1 MTARPITTL
10 LVANRGEIAVRI
22 MATAAALGMRT
33 VAVHP
38 VDDVASLHVS
48 RADVAVEL
56 PGAGPAAYL
65 DIDAIVDAAV
75 RTGCEGVHPG
85 YGFLSENAAFARR
98 CTAAGLVFVGPDAE
112 ALALFGDKTAARARA
127 AELGIP
133 VPAGAA
139 AAQAHDFLAGLGPG
153 AAVMVKARSGGGGRG
168 MRPVTEPAELDEALR
183 RSASEAES
191 AFGDGTVYVEQ
202 LFTRARHIEVQVAGD
217 GHGAVALGDR
227 DCSAQRRRQKLVEI
241 APAPAVPETV
251 RGALHR
257 AATDLT
263 GQYRGLATVEFL
275 VTGEGLVFLE
285 VNPRL
290 QVEHTVTEEVTGLDL
305 VEIGLELAAGK
316 TLAELGLDQGV
327 PSRGTALQVRVN
339 AEIVRADGTVAPGT
353 GTLTRFQPPA
363 GHGIRVDTHGYA
375 GYAMSPRYD
384 SLLAKVIVHGSIDTV
399 AGRADRALAEF
410 DLDGVVTNIGLL
422 RVLLAEPAL
431 ITGGVDTAYVDTR
444 TADLVTA
451 AEAAGQD
458 LRPACAD
465 DGDRSGRTVRPE
477 PGGQDPRN
485 VHPQNAGGAGKSEPT
500 GSFAEGR
507 RANPAGTGEQADP
520 AEHAYRVRSDGRTGG
535 GSGGDDVPAN
545 ALLASQP
552 GVVAQVSVSPG
563 DQVVAGSEL
572 LVLEAMKMEHVVRAD
587 RPGTVDEV
595 LVKAGDA
602 VAAADPLLIFTG
614 TGAAGEQT
622 TAAADIDPA
631 HIRPDLAEVH
641 EREQLTLDA
650 ARPAAVQRR
659 HGKGLRTAR
668 ENIADLVDPGSFTE
682 YGGYVI
688 AAQRRRR
695 DLADLITATPADGLI
710 TGTAA
715 VDGVPMAV
723 LAYDYTVLA
732 GTQGVHNHRKT
743 DRLLQLARRRSLP
756 VVVFAEGGGGR
767 PGDTDTSAI
776 AQLDVP
782 TFRLMAELSGKVPTV
797 AIVAGY
803 CFAGN
808 AALAASCD
816 LIIATEGSSLGMSGP
831 AMIEGAGLGVVA
843 PQDVGPMSVQVPN
856 GVVDVLVPDEAAAV
870 ATARTYLRTVTGVP
884 AERIDCADQ
893 RLLRHLVPESR
904 VRVYAV
910 RPVLDTLFDIGSVLE
925 VRAGFGTGI
934 VTAFARLAGRPVG
947 VLANDPSHLG
957 GAIDGDA
964 ADKAT
969 RFLRLCDERGLPVVS
984 LVDTPG
990 FMVGPDA
997 ERTATVR
1004 RFGAMFVAGAQLTTP
1019 LVAVV
1024 LRKGYGLGAMAM
1036 TGGDLHAATLTVAWP
1051 TGEFGGMGLEG
1062 AVRLGYRKEL
1072 EAIADPG
1079 ARRARYEELLAGFYE
1094 RGKALSVATVGEI
1107 DDVIDPAD
1115 TRDIVLRALTA
1126 AG

>member
-1 MTARPITTL
+1 MTGRPIGTL

-22 MATAAALGMRT
+22 MATAAALELPT

-38 VDDVASLHVS
+38 ADDAASLHVS

-65 DIDAIVDAAV
+65 DIDAIVAAAV
-75 RTGCEGVHPG
+75 RTGCDAVHPG
-85 YGFLSENAAFARR
+85 YGFLSENADFARR
-98 CTAAGLVFVGPDAE
+98 CGEAGLLFVGPSPQS
-112 ALALFGDKTAARARA
+112 LALFGDKTAARAHA
-127 AELGIP
+127 EELGIP
-133 VPAGAA
+133 VPVGAS
-139 AAQAHDFLAGLGPG
+139 AAQAHRFLADLGAG
-153 AAVMVKARSGGGGRG
+153 AAVMVKARAGGGGRG
-168 MRPVTEPAELDEALR
+168 MRPVTDPAELDDALR
-183 RSASEAES
+183 RCASEAAA

-202 LFTRARHIEVQVAGD
+202 LLTHARHIEVQVAGD
-217 GHGAVALGDR
+217 GQHAVALGDR

-241 APAPAVPETV
+241 APAPALSDSL
-251 RGALHR
+251 RAALHR
-257 AATDLT
+257 AATELV
-263 GQYRGLATVEFL
+263 GEYRGLATVEFL
-275 VTGEGLVFLE
+275 VTGAEFVFLE

-305 VEIGLELAAGK
+305 VEIGLALASGR
-316 TLAELGLDQGV
+316 TLAELGLDGEV

-339 AEIVRADGTVAPGT
+339 AETVRADGTVVPGA
-353 GTLTRFQPPA
+353 GTFTRFQPPA
-363 GHGIRVDTHGYA
+363 GRGIRVDTHGYA
-375 GYAMSPRYD
+375 GYSMSPRYD
-384 SLLAKVIVHGSIDTV
+384 SLLAKVIVHGTAASV
-399 AGRADRALAEF
+399 AGRAARALAEF
-410 DLDGVVTNIGLL
+410 DLTGVPTNRALL
-422 RVLLAEPAL
+422 RALLAEPTL
-431 ITGGVDTAYVDTR
+431 TTGGLDTGFVDAR
-444 TADLVTA
+444 TPDLVA
-451 AEAAGQD
+451 AASVEAPGPDAQD
-458 LRPACAD
+458 LSSTPSES
-465 DGDRSGRTVRPE
+465 SGRIARARPTE
-477 PGGQDPRN
+477 PSSRGARDASGGTR
-485 VHPQNAGGAGKSEPT
+485 AGSTERVGRGEPT
-500 GSFAEGR
+500 G
-507 RANPAGTGEQADP
+507 P
-520 AEHAYRVRSDGRTGG
+520 AELTGAAER
-535 GSGGDDVPAN
+535 PAEDAVLEN
-545 ALLASQP
+545 ALLATQP
-552 GVVAQVSVSPG
+552 GVVVHVSVTVGAQVA
-563 DQVVAGSEL
+563 AGTEL

-587 RPGTVDEV
+587 RSGTVAEV
-595 LVKAGDA
+595 LTKVGDA
-602 VAAADPLLIFTG
+602 VTTDDPLLVLTG
-614 TGAAGEQT
+614 TGPGGEKA
-622 TAAADIDPA
+622 TAAATIDPA

-641 EREQLTLDA
+641 ERKRRTLDA
-650 ARPAAVQRR
+650 ARPAAIDRR

-668 ENIADLVDPGSFTE
+668 ENIADLVDPESFNE

-695 DLADLITATPADGLI
+695 TLDDLIAATPADGLL
-710 TGTAA
+710 TGTAT
-715 VDGVPMAV
+715 VDGVPVAI

-732 GTQGVHNHRKT
+732 GTQGVHNHQKT
-743 DRLLQLARRRSLP
+743 DRLLRLAQRRSLP

-782 TFRLMAELSGKVPTV
+782 TFRLMAELSGRVPTV

-808 AALAASCD
+808 AALAGACD

-831 AMIEGAGLGVVA
+831 AMIEGAGLGAVA

-856 GVVDVLVPDEAAAV
+856 GVVDVLVENEAAAV
-870 ATARTYLRTVTGVP
+870 ATARTYLRTVTGAP
-884 AERIDCADQ
+884 SAQADCADQ
-893 RLLRHLVPESR
+893 RILRHLVPENR
-904 VRVYAV
+904 VRVYDV
-910 RPVLDTLFDIGSVLE
+910 RPVLETLFDTHSVLE
-925 VRAGFGTGI
+925 VRGAFGIGV

-990 FMVGPDA
+990 FMVGADA

-1004 RFGAMFVAGAQLTTP
+1004 RFGAMFIAGARLSTP

-1036 TGGDLHAATLTVAWP
+1036 TGGDLHAATITVAWP

-1072 EAIADPG
+1072 DAIADPE
-1079 ARRARYEELLAGFYE
+1079 ARQAEYDKLLANSYE

-1115 TRDIVLRALTA
+1115 TRAVVLRALTA
-1126 AG
+1126 AN